1 MLGEDGGMSA
11 DLAVLWP
18 AGVTMWERGWLSSN
32 QLFVAGRGPHLSGLI
47 DSGHVRHAEQTLA
60 LAKQAVRQAHGE
72 EGLLGRLVNTHL
84 HSDHCGGN
92 ARLQELWPAL
102 ETLVPPGGFEAA
114 RRWDEDA
121 LSYRVTGQ
129 SCPRFVPDAALAV
142 GGQVQVG
149 ALGFEVH
156 AAPGHD
162 PDAVLLFEP
171 ASGLLVSGDALW
183 ADGFGVV
190 FPELEGAHAFEAVGD
205 TLDAIARLPV
215 RVVVPGH
222 GPAFGDV
229 DAAVQRAR
237 LKLSRWQQEPLR
249 HAMHASKVLV
259 KYHVMECG
267 GQSEADVRAWL
278 ATTPYPKTLHQRF
291 FADQA
296 FDAWAQALL
305 DGLCRQGALRRDEG
319 WIHDAD

>member
-1 MLGEDGGMSA
+1 MSG

-32 QLFVAGRGPHLSGLI
+32 QIFVAGRGSHLPGLI

-60 LAKQAVRQAHGE
+60 LAKQAVRHTHGE

-102 ETLVPPGGFEAA
+102 ETVVPPGAFDAA
-114 RRWDEDA
+114 RAWDEHA

-129 SCPRFVPDAALAV
+129 TCPRFVADAALTV
-142 GGQVQVG
+142 GARVQVG
-149 ALGFEVH
+149 GLSFEVH

-190 FPELEGAHAFEAVGD
+190 FPELEGVDAFDAVGD
-205 TLDAIARLPV
+205 TLDVIARLPV
-215 RVVVPGH
+215 RIVVPGH

-237 LKLSRWQQEPLR
+237 AKLSRWQQDPVR
-249 HAMHASKVLV
+249 HAAHGAKVLL
-259 KYHVMECG
+259 KYHLMECG
-267 GQSEADVRAWL
+267 RQSEIEVQAWQRS
-278 ATTPYPKTLHQRF
+278 TPYLHVLHRRF
-291 FADQA
+291 FDDQP
-296 FDAWAQALL
+296 FEGWAQALL

-319 WIHDAD
+319 WIHDVA